1 MLTIGPV
8 MLARRSASIAVACLR
23 NPRCSTAPT
32 GFPPFAAAVVLTR
45 MPHTCCFPGGTSVR
59 AAPHSVQRKLSDD
72 AAAPCARTLS
82 AAVLLPCAPL
92 RGCRRNADGYRG
104 AGRDP
109 LAAQCVLCMLC

>member
-45 MPHTCCFPGGTSVR
+45 IPHTCDFPGDTSVR
-59 AAPHSVQRKLSDD
+59 AVPHSVQRELSDD

-82 AAVLLPCAPL
+82 AAVLLRCAPL
-92 RGCRRNADGYRG
+92 SQSERASTRCL
-104 AGRDP
+104 P
-109 LAAQCVLCMLC
+109 LGLQHSG